1 MLSLR
6 VFFGWLFFYRDAGIF
21 NFNLNK
27 HKMAKQK
34 QLTKDQ
40 LLAQLKGLRLQDLID
55 VAKETAALIANQE
68 KEAEETLSLIRGK

>member
-1 MLSLR
+1 
-6 VFFGWLFFYRDAGIF
+6 
-21 NFNLNK
+21 
-27 HKMAKQK
+27 MAKQK

-55 VAKETAALIANQE
+55 VAKETAALIAEQE